1 LRSDIPPHS
10 SNGTVPS
17 TENAGHSPNMDG
29 HLLVMESSSGSSI
42 SSSISSSRRQAAMI
56 GVALSVGACSGI
68 LLPSTIAF
76 AADPMV
82 VEAVSGFAPNASNLL
97 PSADP
102 QALLPTVKPKF
113 KSTVVQALPAKGNG
127 VTSLQAIAQAVPVV
141 PTVVATTSN
150 VNASTAANSTVA
162 NVAPSSAV
170 PSNSA
175 ALPNQQPSQQE
186 VEAGLAALDAGSP
199 SPQVGTIQQYQVN
212 PGDTL
217 ASIARDFSVS
227 YREIL
232 QLNQLANP
240 DQLKA
245 NQVIQIPAMV
255 SATSANA
262 GSASAT
268 PTISGPTSGPTNV
281 VDPQFAPTAPTKAI
295 AAASADTA
303 LPVTTLARTPLPA
316 IGGEAP
322 KSLDVKTTGD
332 DASGSATTVH
342 LTTSKLLSEINGIR
356 NSYQRQA
363 APYPTLAQTPVAK
376 APVAAIVTANA
387 PTQLVA
393 RRAETVSVNP
403 DFDSRK
409 TDSSLA
415 IELRN
420 FVQPKLKPEEIATST
435 ITAGKSNPSNQSV
448 VLPTVERQV
457 IARATVGSEAYAP
470 VTAAVGKMVSPN
482 LPPIGREDA
491 YLPGTSGPGGNANG
505 PSNGYVWPSK
515 GMLSSGYGWRWGR
528 MHKGI
533 DIAAATGTP
542 IVAAAAGTVAFAGW
556 SDGGYGYM
564 VEVEHVDGTMTRY
577 GHNDRLLVSK
587 GQQVSQGQQVSEMG
601 STGFSTGPHLHFEI
615 HPRGQGAVNPMA
627 FLNNQS

>member
-1 LRSDIPPHS
+1 
-10 SNGTVPS
+10 
-17 TENAGHSPNMDG
+17 MDG
-29 HLLVMESSSGSSI
+29 HLLVMESSSSSGSSI
-42 SSSISSSRRQAAMI
+42 SSNRRQAAMI
-56 GVALSVGACSGI
+56 GVALSVGACSAI

-127 VTSLQAIAQAVPVV
+127 VTSLQAIAQAVPVI
-141 PTVVATTSN
+141 PTVVATTSSSN
-150 VNASTAANSTVA
+150 VSASTAANSTAANVA
-162 NVAPSSAV
+162 PSGVAPSSAV
-170 PSNSA
+170 PSNST
-175 ALPNQQPSQQE
+175 ALPNQRSNQQQE
-186 VEAGLAALDAGSP
+186 VQAGLAALDAGSP
-199 SPQVGTIQQYQVN
+199 SPQLGTIQQYQVN

-245 NQVIQIPAMV
+245 NQVIQIPAMA
-255 SATSANA
+255 STTSASTT
-262 GSASAT
+262 SASATITNVT

-281 VDPQFAPTAPTKAI
+281 VVPQFAPTNI

-363 APYPTLAQTPVAK
+363 APYQTVAKAPVAK
-376 APVAAIVTANA
+376 APVAPIVTATA

-420 FVQPKLKPEEIATST
+420 FVQPKLKPEEIASST
-435 ITAGKSNPSNQSV
+435 ITAGKSNQSSRSV

-491 YLPGTSGPGGNANG
+491 YLPGTSGSGGNANG

-577 GHNDRLLVSK
+577 GHNDRVLVSK

-601 STGFSTGPHLHFEI
+601 STGFSTGPHLHFEV